1 MLLTPAVTPGSP
13 VIELRGVAVGYD
25 DRPAIRDVDLTL
37 SAGEVAV
44 LLGPNGAG
52 KSTLVRGVL
61 GLAPLMAGSLELFGT
76 PADRFRARHRLG
88 YVPQRHTIVGG
99 VPSTVVEVVTS
110 GRLAL
115 RRPFAPLRAR
125 DREADASAIATVGL
139 TERASASVATLSG
152 GQQRRVL
159 IARALAAEPDVL
171 VLDEPTAG
179 VDTANQEILA
189 ATLRGLVEAGR
200 TLLLVAHELGPL
212 EPLIERVV
220 VMRDGL
226 ITYDGPP
233 IAGGEGAYHR
243 DQVAHVH
250 HPGVDPE
257 PGDRGGLG
265 IGLTGDRP

>member
-1 MLLTPAVTPGSP
+1 MLLTPAIPGSP
-13 VIELRGVAVGYD
+13 VVKMHGAVVGYG
-25 DRPAIRDVDLTL
+25 DRPAIRDIDFTL
-37 SAGEVAV
+37 VAGEVAV
-44 LLGPNGAG
+44 LLGANGAG
-52 KSTLVRGVL
+52 KSTLVRGIL
-61 GLAPLMAGSLELFGT
+61 GLAPLMAGSLELFGI

-99 VPSTVVEVVTS
+99 VPSTVTEVVTS

-115 RRPFAPLRAR
+115 RRPFAPLRQR
-125 DREADASAIATVGL
+125 DRAAVAAAVATVGL
-139 TERASASVATLSG
+139 TERAQVSVATLSG

-179 VDTANQEILA
+179 VDAANQDILA

-212 EPLIERVV
+212 APLIDRVV
-220 VMRDGL
+220 VMRDGR

-233 IAGGEGAYHR
+233 IAGGEGAYHQER
-243 DQVAHVH
+243 PGHAH
-250 HPGVDPE
+250 HPDIDPDHGSGVD
-257 PGDRGGLG
+257 L
-265 IGLTGDRP
+265 GLTRGPR